1 MPAYINIYTPF
12 VPFLVCV
19 CTLAYM
25 GLHTYTHTYTHNTN
39 AHTHKHKQTHK
50 RIHVPT
56 YTNIGS
62 RRAGE
67 AITPKKRQ
75 DCIKTTRRAHGQI
88 LQHTATHCNALQ
100 HTAIHRQH
108 IGKTQATKRAHRQT
122 NNKKAQC
129 PATHCSA
136 LQQICNHRQR
146 GERTD
151 KQTMKHFNGT
161 PTVIAYDRT
170 RAYVTECIH
179 R

>member
-1 MPAYINIYTPF
+1 MHTSIYTLHSSLF
-12 VPFLVCV
+12 SSVCARSHIWV
-19 CTLAYM
+19 
-25 GLHTYTHTYTHNTN
+25 YTHTHTPIHTTQT
-39 AHTHKHKQTHK
+39 HTHKHKQTHK